1 MTTANATQ
9 LRWLLEWKHN
19 RGYRDSDIWASA
31 DSAEEARAAIEGILA
46 SDTWTPEGAEEL
58 GGEAT
63 APAYV
68 ALVREAFEGDI
79 VDGLIGLRCGG
90 ITFPCDEGRGFEE
103 LAPAALTACF
113 HPARDLPRASVTV

>member
-90 ITFPCDEGRGFEE
+90 ITFPCDEGTLRIERE
-103 LAPAALTACF
+103 
-113 HPARDLPRASVTV
+113 R